1 MQPAAKPPALRL
13 RQGAIFLGGALLYAL
28 LVRTVLDFDW
38 TPLLLGI
45 VYLLAALAG
54 GRDGGF
60 WPTALVLVGWGI
72 GVVAVREVELDVYE
86 PGAHL
91 AGAGAGALVAALLAR
106 AGRIEADPVGLGAT
120 VLAAGLLLALV
131 PHVGVFEDFG
141 LYVLLLGLVG
151 AVNVMLAL
159 NPGRRDGSGPAP

>member
-1 MQPAAKPPALRL
+1 MRPAAKPPQLRL

-38 TPLLLGI
+38 TPLLLGV

-60 WPTALVLVGWGI
+60 WATACVLLGWGL
-72 GVVAVREVELDVYE
+72 GVVAVREIELDVYE

-91 AGAGAGALVAALLAR
+91 AGAGAGVLVAAILAR
-106 AGRIEADPVGLGAT
+106 ADRVEADAVGLGAT
-120 VLAAGLLLALV
+120 ALAAGLLLALV
-131 PHVGVFEDFG
+131 PHVEVFHDFG

-151 AVNVMLAL
+151 ALNVMLAL
-159 NPGRRDGSGPAP
+159 SPGRRGGSGPSR